1 MASPYVQ
8 VTATAARDYTVE
20 APQETVMP
28 ARGSITFTVKFDP
41 SEGGT
46 RDANIRIDSDD
57 ADEAVY
63 AFYITGAGE

>member
-1 MASPYVQ
+1 
-8 VTATAARDYTVE
+8 
-20 APQETVMP
+20 MP